1 VSQEKD
7 KGMPENP
14 PAPQSGAEPALEA
27 EPNSVWEIIRQEL
40 EAKINRLE
48 EGLGAAKS
56 ASEEMKD
63 RWMRAAADLE
73 NYKKRVSKERA
84 EDRALVL
91 QEGVSAFL
99 PVADSLE
106 RALEAAKAHLTEA
119 PESPVLSQLLQ
130 GVELTLR
137 QMNGSLERLKVVP
150 IPADRG
156 QVFDP
161 SVHQALLQ
169 EEHGEMDEGCILE
182 VMQKGYSLDG
192 RVLRPALV
200 KVSRKP

>member
-1 VSQEKD
+1 MNQED
-7 KGMPENP
+7 NTLPETP
-14 PAPQSGAEPALEA
+14 PAQPAEGVPTSPAEPEGL
-27 EPNSVWEIIRQEL
+27 WEIIRQEL
-40 EAKINRLE
+40 EAKISRLE
-48 EGLGAAKS
+48 AEAAAAKS
-56 ASEEMKD
+56 GCGEMQD
-63 RWMRAAADLE
+63 RWMRSAADLE

-84 EDRALVL
+84 EDRVGVL
-91 QEGVSAFL
+91 QEGVAAFL

-106 RALEAAKAHLTEA
+106 RALEAAKTHLAEA
-119 PESPVLSQLLQ
+119 PESPVLTQLLQ

-137 QMNGSLERLKVVP
+137 QMNGALERLKVEP
-150 IPADRG
+150 IPAARG

-169 EEHGEMDEGCILE
+169 EPHAEMDEGCILE